1 MKLMYCNVRGLCR
14 QMDDGF
20 VEVYNALDDVS
31 SQIEGLELSTAH
43 HRIPYDLF
51 RQVFTDH

>member
-1 MKLMYCNVRGLCR
+1 MYCNVRGLCR